1 MTGFYMKCN
10 WNGLISKKK
19 YLHIFGLVTL
29 TFTKLDKLDLIRCS
43 PKIFLQWLFKK
54 LSKDLRESTLGR
66 FSIKKNVFMDPQTLT
81 HPEKNVSWFFEV
93 SVTSLFY
100 SFLGLGKPAAKTIFH
115 KVEGPP
121 QASNIYSTTSIFL
134 GHHKVSRTN
143 VFSESYIC

>member
-1 MTGFYMKCN
+1 MVRTSNSGSSQIKLNPFQPSVAFALQIKWLVFIWN
-10 WNGLISKKK
+10 ATLRWNGLISKKK

-66 FSIKKNVFMDPQTLT
+66 FSIKKNVFMDPQALT
-81 HPEKNVSWFFEV
+81 HPEKNVSWFSEV

-115 KVEGPP
+115 KVERLP
-121 QASNIYSTTSIFL
+121 
-134 GHHKVSRTN
+134 
-143 VFSESYIC
+143 